1 MAKVMKLSSVLYPLG
16 NLLANDV
23 DNHHTQSMSLKNA
36 ALLAMIGT
44 AVLTILLI
52 LNFVN
57 SFLAFMHGLI
67 PATVLLSS
75 LLYAFAALSVAVF
88 FYIFHRA
95 QS

>member
-1 MAKVMKLSSVLYPLG
+1 
-16 NLLANDV
+16 
-23 DNHHTQSMSLKNA
+23 MSLKNA

-44 AVLTILLI
+44 VVLTILLI
-52 LNFVN
+52 LNLVN
-57 SFLAFMHGLI
+57 DFLAFMHGLI
-67 PATVLLSS
+67 PAMVLLSS

>member
-1 MAKVMKLSSVLYPLG
+1 MAKVMKVSSLLYPLG
-16 NLLANDV
+16 NLLANDA

-44 AVLTILLI
+44 VLLTIVLI
-52 LNFVN
+52 LNLVN
-57 SFLAFMHGLI
+57 NFLAFMHGLI
-67 PATVLLSS
+67 SAMVLLSS
-75 LLYAFAALSVAVF
+75 LLYAFVALSVAVF